1 MPIEIRING
10 ADADEALKE
19 LRGLSAGL
27 LVTVATRPWTD
38 GEMKAMGDGTSQGED
53 AETLLNALV
62 PGGVITRAAPVQEEQ
77 PAKRRGRPRKTEAA
91 PVVEAPAAVP
101 EERDEEDAPADV
113 PVDAPDVQAQDAADE
128 ARPADAPLTTDD
140 LRAAMK
146 DYVEAFGMAAAAED
160 GPRIIALVMT
170 GDMDSKQ
177 PDGRSFVASSV
188 PQDKLAHA
196 IKEFKMAAV
205 NNPFNRPAKDA

>member
-1 MPIEIRING
+1 MPVEIHITG

-27 LVTVATRPWTD
+27 LSAPVTAPAAV
-38 GEMKAMGDGTSQGED
+38 
-53 AETLLNALV
+53 LNATVNDLSDEDSEILRNAPAMPIV
-62 PGGVITRAAPVQEEQ
+62 AAPVQEEQ
-77 PAKRRGRPRKTEAA
+77 PAKRRGRPRKTEVAS
-91 PVVEAPAAVP
+91 VVEAAPATLPVAS
-101 EERDEEDAPADV
+101 EEPDEEDAPADI
-113 PVDAPDVQAQDAADE
+113 PVDAPAVQAQDAADE

-170 GDMDSKQ
+170 GDMDAKQ

>member
-10 ADADEALKE
+10 VDADEALRE
-19 LRGLSAGL
+19 LRGLSAFL
-27 LVTVATRPWTD
+27 LLTVPPVVLEAPAKDLSDEDIESLRNAP
-38 GEMKAMGDGTSQGED
+38 AMPI
-53 AETLLNALV
+53 V
-62 PGGVITRAAPVQEEQ
+62 AAPVQEEQ

-101 EERDEEDAPADV
+101 EDPDDEDAPADV
-113 PVDAPDVQAQDAADE
+113 PVDAPDVQSQDAADE

-170 GDMDSKQ
+170 GDMDAKQ